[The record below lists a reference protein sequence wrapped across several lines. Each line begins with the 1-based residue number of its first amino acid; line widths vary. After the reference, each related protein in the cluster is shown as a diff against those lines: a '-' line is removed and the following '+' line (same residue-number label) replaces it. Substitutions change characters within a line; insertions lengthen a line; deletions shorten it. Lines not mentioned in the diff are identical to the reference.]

1 MVTKIRTKKQY
12 KAAMKT
18 IDGLL
23 NKNTKTAGFHKMNK
37 DEVTMLAKLSKL
49 AEAYEDNVAELLPM
63 QPKGH

>member
-63 QPKGH
+63 QPKGR